1 MTKYES
7 LPDNITPYAKT
18 LCDECEKLDADKD
31 SDKIISVLE
40 KAFEDSPESY
50 MVMLR
55 LAVAYRKS
63 GSSGRSI
70 KILENAAKI
79 YPDNINILHELANS
93 YAERKWNKKA
103 LTEYVNCIRNH
114 ALSARIIQDF
124 SEFCMEIHEN
134 DILNDELLNILE
146 NTDKF
151 SDTDIPAMCFAM
163 ICSNLSEYMAINKES
178 KINIDYFDTYIKN
191 HSYLISGDFFIDIML
206 YLAESPNEPEILS
219 IVNYM
224 IDVIIQKQL
233 PHITTDTEFLAARAN
248 LEVSNILF
256 NNDVNPLT
264 VLAARTV
271 KRKFDCDSSNCD
283 ELDFLIFK
291 GKIDLINAV
300 RTNIT
305 DVNTFKIKYIFLWSL
320 ISDEVTKMITA
331 SDLKKYTEDM
341 ICRFFENASPELMT
355 IAEQNIPQKELMAF
369 RSILK
374 KRQNPQKTNT
384 AKVPPNAS
392 CPCGSG
398 KKYKKC
404 CGLLK
409 R

>member
-18 LCDECEKLDADKD
+18 LCDECEKLDAEKD

-40 KAFEDSPESY
+40 KAFADSPESY
-50 MVMLR
+50 MVMLG

-63 GSSGRSI
+63 GSFGRSI
-70 KILENAAKI
+70 KILENATKI

-103 LTEYVNCIRNH
+103 LTQYINCIRNH
-114 ALSARIIQDF
+114 TLSPGLIQDF

-134 DILNDELLNILE
+134 DILNDQLLNILE

-163 ICSNLSEYMAINKES
+163 LYSNASEYMAINKETI
-178 KINIDYFDTYIKN
+178 INTDYFDTYVKN
-191 HSYLISGDFFIDIML
+191 HSYLISADFFIDIML

-219 IVNYM
+219 IVNCM
-224 IDVIIQKQL
+224 IDVTMQKQI
-233 PHITTDTEFLAARAN
+233 PQITTHTEFLAARAN

-256 NNDVNPLT
+256 NNDVNTLT
-264 VLAARTV
+264 IFAIRTV
-271 KRKFDCDSSNCD
+271 KRKFDCDSANCD

-291 GKIDLINAV
+291 GKIDLINSV
-300 RTNIT
+300 RINAT
-305 DVNTFKIKYIFLWSL
+305 DVNTFKIKYIYLWSL

-331 SDLKKYTEDM
+331 SDLKKHTEDM
-341 ICRFFENASPELMT
+341 ICSFLINASTELIA
-355 IAEQNIPQKELMAF
+355 IAEQNIPQKEFMAF

-374 KRQNPQKTNT
+374 KRQNPQKTIT
-384 AKVPPNAS
+384 GKVPPNAP